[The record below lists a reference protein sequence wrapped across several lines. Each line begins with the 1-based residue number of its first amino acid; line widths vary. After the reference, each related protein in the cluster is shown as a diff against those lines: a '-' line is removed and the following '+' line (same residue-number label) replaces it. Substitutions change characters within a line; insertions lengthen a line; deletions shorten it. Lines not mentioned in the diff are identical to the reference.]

1 MTEKAYADLNLD
13 TLCVMIV
20 LLVQTL
26 MGVTFLHYVVSYSR
40 SYSRLPNLTP
50 AGLQGGWLTPCSHPV
65 LSPRALTPRS
75 HPALS
80 PRAPSESS
88 HRREARRAR
97 LV

>member
-50 AGLQGGWLTPCSHPV
+50 AGLQGGWLTPCSHP
-65 LSPRALTPRS
+65 
-75 HPALS
+75 ALS

>member
-26 MGVTFLHYVVSYSR
+26 MGVTFLHYVVSH
-40 SYSRLPNLTP
+40 SRLTNLTP

-65 LSPRALTPRS
+65 LSPRALAPCS
-75 HPALS
+75 HPVLS